1 MSSMDRSFFTLITLV
16 FSLGSVDVLAQDAG
30 EINQIIRGL
39 APIAGQTIASH
50 ANNTLVAPTPG
61 LEITNAPQSVLLQVV
76 LPGQVIFVDTT
87 YAIDYEVYFPF
98 DSAELTPLAHK
109 QLLALGQALAS
120 TELRPHRYLIAGHT
134 DGMGQA
140 AYNKSLS
147 ERRASAVTAFLTES
161 FPISPDR
168 LISIG
173 FGQERLKL
181 PADPRAAIN
190 RRVEVMLI
198 ARP

>member
-1 MSSMDRSFFTLITLV
+1 MDRRFFTFITLV
-16 FSLGSVDVLAQDAG
+16 FSLGSVDVLAQDAD

-39 APIAGQTIASH
+39 APISGQTIAGH
-50 ANNTLVAPTPG
+50 ANNTLVAPAPG
-61 LEITNAPQSVLLQVV
+61 LEIINAPQSVLLEVV
-76 LPGQVIFVDTT
+76 LPGQVILADTT
-87 YAIDYEVYFPF
+87 YAIDFEVYFPF
-98 DSAELTPLAHK
+98 DSAELTSLAHQ

-120 TELRPHRYLIAGHT
+120 NELRPHRYLIAGHT
-134 DGMGQA
+134 DGVGQA

-173 FGQERLKL
+173 FGHERLKL
-181 PADPRAAIN
+181 PADPLAAIN